1 MNLTH
6 LKVERSVA
14 PFIDEPRPRFSWRI
28 ESDRPGIRQIAYRI
42 VVTRGLTVLW
52 DSEKVESD
60 RQSEIDYAGTPFSS
74 RDQLRWTVTAWDEL
88 GQSATADS
96 RFEVTIG
103 ESDWQAEWIGGP
115 LAGGRLTSA
124 PTPAFRT
131 QFAGKEVVSARLY
144 TTAAGVYIGYLNG
157 LRIGD
162 LELAPGW
169 TDYRKHLRFQT
180 YDVTA
185 LIQDGSNELRILV
198 GDGWWT
204 GHVEWRGRHFYG
216 DRPLLKAQL
225 EINFADGTREII
237 ATNPDWEVAYGPF
250 LQSDLLMGEHFD
262 ARLDFTDW
270 QPSEIH
276 EGPTGKLIAQ
286 AGPPMRVT
294 EDIKPISDVKKGGW
308 QGAIHMFDLGQNM
321 VGRVRIKV
329 KGVPGATIRIRHA
342 EVLDKLNE
350 GNLYVANLR
359 SAQQTDTYTLRG
371 DADGEVWEPLFT
383 FHGFRHVEIMDFTGG
398 VEVLELTGR
407 VIHSDYELTGDFEC
421 SDPLINQLFRNIR
434 WGWRGN
440 SLDVPTDCPQR
451 DERLGW
457 TGDAQ
462 VFVRASTYLAD
473 VATFWEKYQMDLG
486 DAQTDQGSIPPT
498 VPDTACIKEGDGG
511 PAWADAVVI
520 CPWTI
525 YQAYGDRRILE
536 TAWPQIK
543 AFIGFLEATEI
554 DGIRCHPKYER
565 FQGFLDWLNINAE
578 TPADVIGTA
587 FYAHVADLA
596 SRVAVVLGDDPT
608 PYRALFERIRKAFN
622 DRFVSSEGLVHPGTQ
637 TAYLL
642 ALHFNLLSPEL
653 QPKAVDRL
661 VYDIRRRGTKLSTG
675 FVGSPYLNHVLTNHG
690 REDVAFDLLKQPQWP
705 SWLYAVTQ
713 GATTIWERWDG
724 WTHDKGF
731 QDVGM
736 NSFNHYA
743 YGAIGDWIMQR
754 IAGIDHDPKIPGYR
768 RLLMR
773 PLVGG
778 GITSVKAS
786 YQSDYGL
793 VRSEWSVKD
802 GQFDWQITV
811 PPNSYATAILTDGTA
826 RELGAGHHHLSS
838 PLPV

>member
-6 LKVERSVA
+6 LKVERSVT
-14 PFIDEPRPRFSWRI
+14 PFIDEAFPRFSWLT
-28 ESDRPGIRQIAYRI
+28 ESDRAGIRQVAYRI
-42 VVTRGLTVLW
+42 VVSRGLAVLW
-52 DSEKVESD
+52 DTEKVESD
-60 RQSEIDYAGTPFSS
+60 RQSEIEYAGAPFSS
-74 RDQLRWTVTAWDEL
+74 RDQLRWTVTIWNEL
-88 GQSATADS
+88 GETATAES
-96 RFEVTIG
+96 RFEITIG
-103 ESDWQAEWIGGP
+103 EADWQAEWIGGP

-124 PTPAFRT
+124 PIPAFRAH
-131 QFAGKEVVSARLY
+131 FDAKEVVSARLY
-144 TTAAGVYIGYLNG
+144 ATAAGVYLGYLNG
-157 LRIGD
+157 ERIGD

-169 TDYRKHLRFQT
+169 TDYRKHIRFQT
-180 YDVTA
+180 YDVTS
-185 LIQDGSNELRILV
+185 LIQDGANELRILV
-198 GDGWWT
+198 ADGWWT

-225 EINFADGTREII
+225 EVTFADGTKQTI
-237 ATNPDWEVAYGPF
+237 ATNPDWEVGYGPY
-250 LQSDLLMGEHFD
+250 LQADLLMGEHYD
-262 ARLDFTDW
+262 SRLDFTDW
-270 QPSEIH
+270 QPAEIH
-276 EGPTGKLIAQ
+276 SGPTGKLISQ
-286 AGPPMRVT
+286 FGPPMRVT
-294 EDIKPISDVKKGGW
+294 QEITPISDEKRGGW

-321 VGRVRIKV
+321 VGHVRIKV
-329 KGVPGATIRIRHA
+329 KGTAGATIRIRHA
-342 EVLDKLNE
+342 EVLDKLNT
-350 GNLYVANLR
+350 GNLYTANLR
-359 SAQQTDTYTLRG
+359 SAQQTDVYTLRG
-371 DADGEVWEPLFT
+371 DADGEVWEPHFT
-383 FHGFRHVEIMDFTGG
+383 FHGFRHVEVMDFTGG
-398 VEVLELTGR
+398 VEVLSLVGC
-407 VIHSDYELTGDFEC
+407 VAHSDYEMTSTFTTNDET
-421 SDPLINQLFRNIR
+421 INQLFRNVL

-473 VATFWEKYQMDLG
+473 VASFWEKYQLDLG

-525 YQAYGDRRILE
+525 YQAYGDRRILD
-536 TAWPQIK
+536 TAWPQVK

-596 SRVAVVLGDDPT
+596 SRMAVVVGDDPA

-622 DRFVSSEGLVHPGTQ
+622 DRFVSAEGLVHPGTQ

-642 ALHFNLLSPEL
+642 ALHFNLLSAEL
-653 QPKAVDRL
+653 QPKAVERL
-661 VYDIRRRGTKLSTG
+661 VYDIRRRGNKLSTG
-675 FVGSPYLNHVLTNHG
+675 FVGSPYLNHVLTDHG
-690 REDVAFDLLKQPQWP
+690 RADVAFDLLQQKQWP

-724 WTHDKGF
+724 WTEEKGF
-731 QDVGM
+731 QDIGM

-743 YGAIGDWIMQR
+743 YGAIGDWLMQR
-754 IAGIDHDPKIPGYR
+754 VAGIDHDPRIPGFR

-778 GITSVKAS
+778 GLTHCRATYRTPQGDV
-786 YQSDYGL
+786 
-793 VRSEWSVKD
+793 VSEWNVENSE
-802 GQFDWQITV
+802 FHWSITV
-811 PPNSYATAILTDGTA
+811 PPNSYATAILPDGATH
-826 RELGAGHHHLSS
+826 ELSS
-838 PLPV
+838 GTHSLSSQLSA